1 MSRSCRRRSNSESG
15 LRRLGLMSQPPPH
28 LKRPGVEGGTG
39 RVGTVWPTWRAA
51 MRQGKPADSREE
63 PEDEKARRN
72 AAHSMWRR
80 HTKKTVHRPWK
91 CNVADVAKQRG
102 IFPK

>member
-1 MSRSCRRRSNSESG
+1 
-15 LRRLGLMSQPPPH
+15 
-28 LKRPGVEGGTG
+28 
-39 RVGTVWPTWRAA
+39 